1 MQGFPH
7 KGTCKDKRAKKSMA
21 DEIFAYL
28 HKVRTEDDDALQ
40 DIPTSDGGEQ
50 SPGSRSMAG
59 LLFKKDKPVE
69 RYIQDRP
76 NITFTAMMPKSASV
90 KSTVKDAG
98 EGLLSRIGKIKLSD
112 IDDTIKDLT
121 GSPLVRAGALGILG
135 SGAIYAAY
143 PWLDKPDPIYSEMY
157 GGDKAYE
164 TRRKWI
170 TALTG
175 IGLTGLGIYSS
186 IHPNIK
192 DSWYR
197 YIPKKQGEYTPFSNI
212 RKGASMLGPA
222 DFVPLGFAQKAVMDS
237 PSMSLDNK
245 FRAMQML
252 NAIPG
257 GPGTPV
263 TSTDIV
269 STAVNTGA
277 SANGYPLGRATV
289 GAVADSLLTY
299 AGAKAFG
306 ADNPGGLAAKVG
318 LGSLGI
324 RLIGSMF

>member
-7 KGTCKDKRAKKSMA
+7 KGTGNNKRAKKSMA

-28 HKVRTEDDDALQ
+28 HKVRTEDENYLQ
-40 DIPTSDGGEQ
+40 SSDERSENQ
-50 SPGSRSMAG
+50 FPGSHSTAG
-59 LLFKKDKPVE
+59 FLFNKDKPVA
-69 RYIQDRP
+69 RYIPDRP
-76 NITFTAMMPKSASV
+76 NITFTSTMPKSASI
-90 KSTVKDAG
+90 KSNIKNTS
-98 EGLLSRIGKIKLSD
+98 ESLLSSIGKIKLSD
-112 IDDTIKDLT
+112 VDDAVKGLT
-121 GSPLVRAGALGILG
+121 GSPLVRAGALGLLG
-135 SGAIYAAY
+135 ASALYAAY
-143 PWLDKPDPIYSEMY
+143 PWLDKPDPVYSEMY
-157 GGDKAYE
+157 GGDRAYDA
-164 TRRKWI
+164 RRKRL
-170 TALTG
+170 TTLTG
-175 IGLTGLGIYSS
+175 VGLTSLGLCSS

-197 YIPKKQGEYTPFSNI
+197 SLPKKHGESTPFSNI

-222 DFVPLGFAQKAVMDS
+222 DFVPLGFAQKAVMES
-237 PSMSLDNK
+237 PTMSLDNK
-245 FRAMQML
+245 FRAVQML

-257 GPGTPV
+257 GPETPI

-269 STAVNTGA
+269 SAAVNTGA
-277 SANGYPLGRATV
+277 SAGGYPLGRATV

-306 ADNPGGLAAKVG
+306 ADNPGSLAAKVG